1 MGNHCCCRARVSVSC
16 TDRALAGGA
25 LFPSGSQCRCGRWPR
40 VKVMHE
46 HVAGIDVHKKM
57 IKVAVRSP
65 GAGPGTRK
73 TEVLTFSTYYGVL
86 RQMARDLR
94 ARGVTHVA
102 MEASGVSTEPVYYA
116 LAEEDFTEMLVVN
129 PAHVK
134 AVKGYKLPC
143 AQRDPVFV
151 LASGIQY

>member
-1 MGNHCCCRARVSVSC
+1 MLLWRAVCRHCRNLDRSWPDDSQGAGAFLVGNHRCRRVRVCQSPVL
-16 TDRALAGGA
+16 TRALAGGA
-25 LFPSGSQCRCGRWPR
+25 LVLRGSQCRCRRWPR

-65 GAGPGTRK
+65 GARPWTRN
-73 TEVLTFSTYYGVL
+73 TEVLTFSTFYGVL

-102 MEASGVSTEPVYYA
+102 MEASGIYTEPVYYA
-116 LAEEDFTEMLVVN
+116 LAGE
-129 PAHVK
+129 
-134 AVKGYKLPC
+134 
-143 AQRDPVFV
+143 
-151 LASGIQY
+151 